1 MNARIL
7 RMLTRLP
14 HAKLRIAR
22 GLGQLQPVTFHMD
35 GGFLCFSAESVASGD
50 YGYRAGRPCLRRL
63 YLPTMKAEAKRAF
76 AELERCRAA
85 QTDTPAHAAYKALK
99 AEGVYL

>member
-1 MNARIL
+1 MNVRIL
-7 RMLTRLP
+7 RMLTRL
-14 HAKLRIAR
+14 HHGKSRIAH
-22 GLGQLQPVTFHMD
+22 GLGQLQPVIFRMD
-35 GGFLCFSAESVASGD
+35 GRFLCFSAEHIASGAQ
-50 YGYRAGRPCLRRL
+50 GYRAGRPCVRRL

-76 AELERCRAA
+76 AELERCRVD